1 MREEP
6 VNQSSAVDP
15 TPIPSISA
23 PTILMEGFI
32 TGIIGAGVVA
42 AWFLLLDTIQHVPLW
57 TPSLLGT
64 VLFKGTDAAAR
75 HVAVDPGMVAAYTL
89 VHHAAF
95 ISVGLVASFLVS
107 EIERI
112 PPLGIAL
119 VFLFVFFETAFQ
131 IFLLAMGEPLLG
143 GIAFW
148 GVAIANLLAAAAMAA
163 YLWYRHP
170 RILTDFNRIWQEE

>member
-1 MREEP
+1 MNEKRETRDER
-6 VNQSSAVDP
+6 Q
-15 TPIPSISA
+15 PIPPLSV

-32 TGIIGAGVVA
+32 TGIIGAGIVA
-42 AWFLLLDTIQHVPLW
+42 AWFLLLDTIQNVPLW

-64 VLFKGTDAAAR
+64 VLFKGTEAA
-75 HVAVDPGMVAAYTL
+75 VAHQQVDPGMVAAYTL

-95 ISVGLVASFLVS
+95 IGVGLVASFLVS

-131 IFLLAMGEPLLG
+131 IFLLAVGGPLLG

-148 GVAIANLLAAAAMAA
+148 GVALANLLAAAGMAA

-170 RILTDFNRIWQEE
+170 RILFHFNRIWHEE

>member
-1 MREEP
+1 MSNEHGNPLTAATP
-6 VNQSSAVDP
+6 VPPLSVP
-15 TPIPSISA
+15 T
-23 PTILMEGFI
+23 TLMEGFI
-32 TGIIGAGVVA
+32 TGLIGAGVVA

-64 VLFKGTDAAAR
+64 VLFKGPAAAAG
-75 HVAVDPGMVAAYTL
+75 HQSVDPGMVAAYTL

-95 ISVGLVASFLVS
+95 IGVGLVASFLVS

-148 GVAIANLLAAAAMAA
+148 GVAVANLLAAAAMAA
-163 YLWYRHP
+163 SPWYRHP
-170 RILTDFNRIWQEE
+170 RILTHFNRIWNED

>member
-1 MREEP
+1 MNEKRETRDER
-6 VNQSSAVDP
+6 Q
-15 TPIPSISA
+15 PIPPLSV

-32 TGIIGAGVVA
+32 TGIIGAGIVA
-42 AWFLLLDTIQHVPLW
+42 AWFLLLDTIQNVPLW

-64 VLFKGTDAAAR
+64 VLFKGTEAA
-75 HVAVDPGMVAAYTL
+75 VAHQQVDPGMVAAYTL

-95 ISVGLVASFLVS
+95 IGVGLVASFLVS

-119 VFLFVFFETAFQ
+119 IFLFVFFETAFQ
-131 IFLLAMGEPLLG
+131 IFLLAVGGPLLG

-148 GVAIANLLAAAAMAA
+148 GVALANLLAAAGMAA

-170 RILTDFNRIWQEE
+170 RILFHFNRIWHEE

>member
-1 MREEP
+1 MSNEHGSPATAAAQQP
-6 VNQSSAVDP
+6 VPRVSAS
-15 TPIPSISA
+15 T
-23 PTILMEGFI
+23 TLLEGLI
-32 TGIIGAGVVA
+32 TGIIGAGTVA
-42 AWFLLLDTIQHVPLW
+42 AWFLLLDTIQQTPLW

-64 VLFKGTDAAAR
+64 VLFKGTDAAAG
-75 HVAVDPGMVAAYTL
+75 HQAVDPGMVAAYTL

-95 ISVGLVASFLVS
+95 IGVGLVASFLVS
-107 EIERI
+107 EIERV

-131 IFLLAMGEPLLG
+131 IFLVAMGEPLLG

-148 GVAIANLLAAAAMAA
+148 GVALANLLAAAAMAA

-170 RILTDFNRIWQEE
+170 RILTHFNRIWNED

>member
-1 MREEP
+1 MKEGGVDSRISEERQGLP
-6 VNQSSAVDP
+6 PLSIP
-15 TPIPSISA
+15 T
-23 PTILMEGFI
+23 TLMEGFI

-64 VLFKGTDAAAR
+64 VLFKGADAAAS
-75 HVAVDPGMVAAYTL
+75 HSQVDPGMVAAYTL

-95 ISVGLVASFLVS
+95 IGVGIIASFLVS

-143 GIAFW
+143 GVW
-148 GVAIANLLAAAAMAA
+148 GVAIALLLAAAAMGA

-170 RILTDFNRIWQEE
+170 AVLTHFSRIWHEE

>member
-1 MREEP
+1 MNEKREAREER
-6 VNQSSAVDP
+6 Q
-15 TPIPSISA
+15 PIPPLSV

-32 TGIIGAGVVA
+32 TGIIGAGLVA
-42 AWFLLLDTIQHVPLW
+42 AWFLLLDTIQNVPLW

-64 VLFKGTDAAAR
+64 VLFKGTEAA
-75 HVAVDPGMVAAYTL
+75 VAHQQVDPGMVAAYTL

-95 ISVGLVASFLVS
+95 IGVGLVASFLVS

-131 IFLLAMGEPLLG
+131 IFLLAVGGPLLG

-148 GVAIANLLAAAAMAA
+148 GVALANLLAAAGMAA

-170 RILTDFNRIWQEE
+170 RILFHFNRIWHEE

>member
-1 MREEP
+1 MSNEQGNPLTAATP
-6 VNQSSAVDP
+6 VPPLSVP
-15 TPIPSISA
+15 T
-23 PTILMEGFI
+23 TLMEGFI
-32 TGIIGAGVVA
+32 TGIIGAGAVA

-64 VLFKGTDAAAR
+64 VLFKGTDAAAV
-75 HVAVDPGMVAAYTL
+75 HQVVDPGMVAAYTL

-95 ISVGLVASFLVS
+95 IGVGLVASFLVS

-148 GVAIANLLAAAAMAA
+148 GVAVANLLAAAAMAA

-170 RILTDFNRIWQEE
+170 RILTHFNRIWNED